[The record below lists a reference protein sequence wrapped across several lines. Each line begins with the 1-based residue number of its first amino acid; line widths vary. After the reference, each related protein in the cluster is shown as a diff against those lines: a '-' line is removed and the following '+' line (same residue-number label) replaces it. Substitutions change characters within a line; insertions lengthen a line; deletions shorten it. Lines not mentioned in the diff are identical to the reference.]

1 MGIGSVLLLYLIK
14 ILFIVFIFSLLGG
27 MVLIVRNNIFTTE
40 DIEILKG
47 TFKGNKSKNQEEI
60 KNVQYEE
67 I

>member
-14 ILFIVFIFSLLGG
+14 ILFIVFIVSLLGG
-27 MVLIVRNNIFTTE
+27 MVLIVKNNIFTPE

-47 TFKGNKSKNQEEI
+47 TFKSNKLKNQEEI
-60 KNVQYEE
+60 KNVEYKE